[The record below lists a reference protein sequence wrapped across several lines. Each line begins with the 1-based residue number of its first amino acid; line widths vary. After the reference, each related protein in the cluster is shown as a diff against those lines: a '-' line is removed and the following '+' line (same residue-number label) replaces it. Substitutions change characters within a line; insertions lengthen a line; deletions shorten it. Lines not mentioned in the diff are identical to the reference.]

1 MHLRFR
7 FKRGEELKFIGHLDI
22 LRLFER
28 AFKRSGF
35 QVVHSQGFNPR
46 PQIVFAQPMP
56 IGLTSCGEFADVE
69 LQTECNPEEFIKRM
83 NEVLPPGI
91 QLLDAKEKKKKSN
104 IMALTEAA
112 RYKIGFEASENTDI
126 NKLVNGV
133 LSKDTISVIKSTKSG
148 DKEVNIRPLIYKLT
162 GYMDGNTGIFDVLLG
177 AGQNDNVR
185 PELFLS
191 GVYSA
196 TGINPDMN
204 FMHRKMLYAA
214 SRNEK
219 KLNLPQLN
227 DKAEWIT
234 LLDDS
239 LI

>member
-1 MHLRFR
+1 MKEPSKGPDFR
-7 FKRGEELKFIGHLDI
+7 LYIPRGLTPSLKL
-22 LRLFER
+22 
-28 AFKRSGF
+28 
-35 QVVHSQGFNPR
+35 
-46 PQIVFAQPMP
+46 VFRQPMP

-148 DKEVNIRPLIYKLT
+148 DLRKLISVRLFISLT
-162 GYMDGNTGIFDVLLG
+162 GYMDGIPV
-177 AGQNDNVR
+177 
-185 PELFLS
+185 
-191 GVYSA
+191 
-196 TGINPDMN
+196 I
-204 FMHRKMLYAA
+204 
-214 SRNEK
+214 
-219 KLNLPQLN
+219 
-227 DKAEWIT
+227 
-234 LLDDS
+234 
-239 LI
+239 